1 MAGSGSFEFSIPYDG
16 ELKKGLIVIGVE
28 NTYSLNPSIAIYNGN
43 QWIYSN
49 VSSGIS
55 SIELKDSIL
64 SFRAAMEFPG
74 PYYIS
79 VFQTENF
86 PTE

>member
-1 MAGSGSFEFSIPYDG
+1 MAGGGTYKYSIPYNG
-16 ELKKGLIVIGVE
+16 ELKKGLTVIGVDTE
-28 NTYSLNPSIAIYNGN
+28 YGTTLSIAIYNGEN
-43 QWIYSN
+43 WRF
-49 VSSGIS
+49 SGGNYGFTS
-55 SIELKDSIL
+55 MELANSVL
-64 SFRAAMEFPG
+64 SFNVTKYTGG

>member
-1 MAGSGSFEFSIPYDG
+1 MAGSGSLKFSIPYDG

-28 NTYSLNPSIAIYNGN
+28 NTYNLNPSIAIYDGN
-43 QWIYSN
+43 KWIYSN
-49 VSSGIS
+49 VNNGIS

-64 SFRAAMEFPG
+64 SFRVAMEFPG

>member
-1 MAGSGSFEFSIPYDG
+1 MAGSVSFEFSIPYDG

-28 NTYSLNPSIAIYNGN
+28 NNYNVIPSMAIYNGN
-43 QWIYSN
+43 QWIYDN
-49 VSSGIS
+49 VNIGIS

-64 SFRAAMEFPG
+64 SFSASMEFPG

-86 PTE
+86 PI